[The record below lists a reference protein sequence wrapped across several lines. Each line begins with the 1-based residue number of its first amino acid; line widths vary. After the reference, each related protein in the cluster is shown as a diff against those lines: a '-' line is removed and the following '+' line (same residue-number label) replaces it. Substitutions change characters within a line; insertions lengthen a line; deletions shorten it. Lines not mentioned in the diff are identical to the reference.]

1 MATFYIA
8 TVLVGVVCLYF
19 VFTTRRLKKWQQK
32 LN

>member
-1 MATFYIA
+1 MENIYIA
-8 TVLVGVVCLYF
+8 TALLGVVCLYF